1 LFRNFYAMKKWALVP
16 VFLFFTVCLTFS
28 QTEEKSIIQESLVPS
43 LTSDKFLSN
52 ISVLKNGRIVSSYSI
67 KGKANWSKSAIALN
81 IGEDSIRWNLKDSLG
96 VNFQISYP
104 NEYSLHLGKD
114 KKELDDELIEK
125 LKASPKIEVDST
137 IAISVDSVIRKIVQI
152 KEGILFNQYFENQL
166 GERILSNQ
174 LLFESTINSLMFP
187 KEGNLPGQIEF
198 VFHLYGK
205 KKEVFSLHP
214 KALLYSLPN
223 YESWSIWSGFQG
235 NFLLLLFQHPDLN
248 FHHMLSLKVVEEKL
262 IGDFYSFIPNANY
275 LGLITKSEEKEV
287 LFNLD
292 IKNK

>member
-1 LFRNFYAMKKWALVP
+1 MKKWALVP
-16 VFLFFTVCLTFS
+16 VFLFFIVCLAFS

-43 LTSDKFLSN
+43 LSSDKFLSN
-52 ISVLKNGRIVSSYSI
+52 ITVLKNGRIVSSSSI
-67 KGKANWSKSAIALN
+67 KGKANWDKDAIALN
-81 IGEDSIRWNLKDSLG
+81 IGEDSIQWNLKDSLG
-96 VNFQISYP
+96 VNFQISYA

-114 KKELDDELIEK
+114 KKELEDELKEK
-125 LKASPKIEVDST
+125 LKAAPKIEVDST
-137 IAISVDSVIRKIVQI
+137 LATSVDSVVRKIAQI
-152 KEGILFNQYFENQL
+152 KEGVLFNQYFENQL

-187 KEGNLPGQIEF
+187 KEGNLPMQIEF

-223 YESWSIWSGFQG
+223 PESWSIWTGIQG
-235 NFLLLLFQHPDLN
+235 NFLLVLFQHPDLN
-248 FHHMLSLKVVEEKL
+248 FHHMLSLEFVEEKDKL
-262 IGDFYSFIPNANY
+262 MGDFYSYIPNNNA
-275 LGLITKSEEKEV
+275 LDLFTKSEEKEV
-287 LFNLD
+287 LFKLD

>member
-1 LFRNFYAMKKWALVP
+1 MKKWALVP
-16 VFLFFTVCLTFS
+16 VFLFFRVCLVFS

-43 LTSDKFLSN
+43 LSSDKFLSN
-52 ISVLKNGRIVSSYSI
+52 ITVLKNGRIVSSSSI
-67 KGKANWSKSAIALN
+67 KGKANWDKDAIALN
-81 IGEDSIRWNLKDSLG
+81 IGEDSIQWNLKDSLG
-96 VNFQISYP
+96 VNFQISYA

-114 KKELDDELIEK
+114 KKELEDELKEK
-125 LKASPKIEVDST
+125 LKAAPKIEVDST
-137 IAISVDSVIRKIVQI
+137 LATSVDSVVRKIAQI
-152 KEGILFNQYFENQL
+152 KEGVLFNQYFENQL

-187 KEGNLPGQIEF
+187 KEGNLPMQIEF

-223 YESWSIWSGFQG
+223 PESWSIWTGIQG
-235 NFLLLLFQHPDLN
+235 NFLLVLFQHPDLN
-248 FHHMLSLKVVEEKL
+248 FHHMLSLEFVEEKDKL
-262 IGDFYSFIPNANY
+262 MGDFYSYIPNNNA
-275 LGLITKSEEKEV
+275 LDLFTKSEEKEV
-287 LFNLD
+287 LFKLD

>member
-1 LFRNFYAMKKWALVP
+1 MKKWALVP

-52 ISVLKNGRIVSSYSI
+52 ITVLKNGRIISSSSI
-67 KGKANWSKSAIALN
+67 KGKANWNKDAIALN
-81 IGEDSIRWNLKDSLG
+81 IGEDSIQWNLKDSLG

-125 LKASPKIEVDST
+125 LRASPKIEVDST

-187 KEGNLPGQIEF
+187 KEGNLPVQIEF

-205 KKEVFSLHP
+205 KKEMFSLHP

-223 YESWSIWSGFQG
+223 YESWSIWTGIQG

-248 FHHMLSLKVVEEKL
+248 FHHMLSLKVAEGNL
-262 IGDFYSFIPNANY
+262 MGDFHFLSHI
-275 LGLITKSEEKEV
+275 V
-287 LFNLD
+287 LQDFSYNV
-292 IKNK
+292 